1 MINPPLSQDSGFGA
15 DDEYTAYTKPMFDK
29 VSSSSIYRPS
39 RGEAMMDG
47 DEQYEKLSG
56 GGGITAKFQ
65 PDKGFK
71 GAEGGGDG
79 DVGSG
84 AARAA
89 PVQFEKGGEVSK

>member
-1 MINPPLSQDSGFGA
+1 
-15 DDEYTAYTKPMFDK
+15 MFDK

-47 DEQYEKLSG
+47 DDQYDKLTS
-56 GGGITAKFQ
+56 GGGITSKFQ

-71 GAEGGGDG
+71 GAGGGGDSVRG
-79 DVGSG
+79 GTS
-84 AARAA
+84 RNA